1 MSSAVTPRPAGR
13 PSTITPSERPCDSP
27 AVRNLSTLNLGR
39 LADLLDVAPQL
50 GDETVHARESHLTA
64 DPRVERDLGLLTVEV
79 AVEVEQV
86 GLDQER
92 AALGIEGGA
101 AADRDR
107 RHVVGAL
114 LAAIGARVDAVGR
127 QLDVAGHRHV
137 GRREAERST
146 PLVAVLD
153 DAADRVAATEQ
164 PRRQPDVAGGDRL
177 ADERRGHA
185 ADAVDRHRADALD
198 LEPSGP
204 AHCLEQRQVAAAA
217 VAEVEVLADHDGS
230 GGEVAYEPVDEDGG

>member
-107 RHVVGAL
+107 RHVG
-114 LAAIGARVDAVGR
+114 G
-127 QLDVAGHRHV
+127 
-137 GRREAERST
+137 REAERST

-164 PRRQPDVAGGDRL
+164 PRRQPDVAGGHRL
-177 ADERRGHA
+177 ADERRRHA
-185 ADAVDRHRADALD
+185 ADAVEQHRADALD
-198 LEPSGP
+198 LEARSRP
-204 AHCLEQRQVAAAA
+204 HRLEQREIAAAV
-217 VAEVEVLADHDGS
+217 VAEVEVLADHDRLGS
-230 GGEVAYEPVDEDGG
+230 EVAHELVNEHGGVFE